1 MKEIASV
8 KDLTDELL
16 RLGFQENR
24 TQDGLEGLKLVSY
37 VKDRITLEVYEWPG
51 GDWDVGR
58 AYGPKGEL
66 ENIQPELVSLMS
78 RTALRRRRLAF
89 SAIEASGV

>member
-16 RLGFQENR
+16 RLGFQENQ

-37 VKDRITLEVYEWPG
+37 VKDRITLEVCEWSD

-58 AYGPKGEL
+58 AYGPRSEL
-66 ENIQPELVSLMS
+66 ESIQPELVSLMS
-78 RTALRRRRLAF
+78 HTTQRRRRIAF
-89 SAIEASGV
+89 RAVWARGV